1 MAFQLP
7 PLPYPE
13 NALEPHISARTM
25 QFHHGKHH
33 KKYVDTLNQLV
44 AGTDLE
50 NKPLEDVIRAAAK
63 DDSKKKIFNNAA
75 QHWNHT
81 FFWQCM
87 APSGTGGG
95 APDGEIK
102 NRIERDLGGWD
113 KFTKDFTAAAEG
125 QFGSGWAWLVEDGG
139 KLAIVTTH
147 DADLPLAHGQ
157 KALLTCDVWEHAY
170 YLDYQN
176 NRGEFVKVFLA
187 KLANWRF
194 AQDQLNRQ
202 GGTMAA
208 DKDSN
213 RQSGVEGEGSYGAS
227 RDYQKGVE
235 KTVQSGQVEQKARE
249 AAQALDSNE
258 GAALREAEEMG
269 RNAAGGIASGKIRD
283 DKLKRAKAAPQGREA
298 GYADKIDPSVGKQP
312 GVEGEGSYTASRA
325 YQKGVEKTVKSG
337 QVEQKAREAKEALE
351 GPEGDELRN
360 AERRGQMAAKME
372 DPSLHTKGKGKQQS

>member
-13 NALEPHISARTM
+13 NAIEPHISARTM

-33 KKYVDTLNQLV
+33 KKYVDTLNELI
-44 AGTDLE
+44 AGTELA
-50 NKPLEDVIRAAAK
+50 NKPLEDIIRTTAK
-63 DDSKKKIFNNAA
+63 EKAKTKIFNNAA

-87 APSGTGGG
+87 APTGTGGQPEG
-95 APDGEIK
+95 DMK
-102 NRIERDLGGWD
+102 KRIERDFGSYESFQRE
-113 KFTKDFTAAAEG
+113 FTEAAEG
-125 QFGSGWAWLVEDGG
+125 QFGSGWAWLVEDSG
-139 KLAIVTTH
+139 KLAITTTH

-176 NRGEFVKVFLA
+176 DRAGFVEVFLA

-194 AQDQLNRQ
+194 AKDQLSRQ
-202 GGTMAA
+202 GGSMTA
-208 DKDSN
+208 DKDSD
-213 RQSGVEGEGSYGAS
+213 RMTGSG
-227 RDYQKGVE
+227 D
-235 KTVQSGQVEQKARE
+235 
-249 AAQALDSNE
+249 
-258 GAALREAEEMG
+258 EEMG

-283 DKLKRAKAAPQGREA
+283 DKLKRAKEAPQGREA
-298 GYADKIDPSVGKQP
+298 GYAEKIDPSIAKAP
-312 GVEGEGSYTASRA
+312 GVEGEGSYTATRD
-325 YQKGVEKTVKSG
+325 YQKGVEKFVKSG

-351 GPEGDELRN
+351 GPEGEDLRN

-372 DPSLHTKGKGKQQS
+372 DPSLHTKGKGKQQG